1 MPDTPTDARSPEPPK
16 RPRLRE
22 RLRLPEVS
30 GKWTVLWLL
39 LCFILTGV
47 LIPLVLKLPKWV
59 EFEIVVAC
67 WWVLWAIVLTKLL
80 YSGEQV
86 SDDHRH
92 HKPRDWFG
100 LKKSEGSSG
109 NWGDLSGCGAADGEG
124 CLVLLGLIVAL
135 ILVWF
140 LVEIAIPIVFLMLYF
155 LVRGM
160 LVRVVNDRPGCRGNF
175 GLSAA
180 RGALWA
186 TVYTLPLALTVW
198 LVHYIHLKHGH

>member
-1 MPDTPTDARSPEPPK
+1 MPDTPTDAPSPEPRK

-80 YSGEQV
+80 YAGEQV

-109 NWGDLSGCGAADGEG
+109 NWGDLSGCGSADGEG
-124 CLVLLGLIVAL
+124 CLVLLGLIAAL

-140 LVEIAIPIVFLMLYF
+140 LIEIAIPVVFLMLYF

-160 LVRVVNDRPGCRGNF
+160 LVSVVNDRPGCRGNF
-175 GLSAA
+175 SFSAA

-186 TVYTLPLALTVW
+186 TVYTLPLALTIW
-198 LVHYIHLKHGH
+198 LIHFIHMKHGH